1 MRDLAL
7 KMVQSFSDDAHLA
20 LFAQRL
26 LGFLVADLNEGDG
39 SLPALTSSTPFT
51 QSRAKALLRATAVVD
66 DPTLHDFERVVAS
79 PAGTR
84 IALFTLL
91 DTSKLSGND
100 EVQALAAVSTQSE
113 IQNPQSTIEWLALSV
128 AAFAWQKEYPL
139 YQLDPASP
147 PAAHSPAGQI
157 LKRAGHFLR
166 QQVQRGA
173 TERDK
178 LGKKLAFRPGA
189 NTPTLDTMPQ
199 EQPVAPVP
207 PHFRMPIP
215 VNYPEVANETIQVNS
230 DEMNTNQTE
239 TPPAQPIR
247 GETIVIT
254 DADLPS
260 EPTPAR
266 QPAISISAAEVQAP
280 TPPSPL
286 PPSGVILP
294 APSRAVNSGQSR
306 SGLTVA
312 FRNAFRSEEMKT
324 TKLRIIVQQY
334 PDGPGVYGL
343 QIKVSCKGIRSFVA
357 GTTGRDGHFVAELPV
372 RLTEG
377 LTYDVDVTWPRDTG
391 GETERKSITLN
402 ADRTQFTLPFYR
414 RLAAS

>member
-7 KMVQSFSDDAHLA
+7 KMVQSFGDDAHLA

-26 LGFLVADLNEGDG
+26 LGFLVTDLNEGAG
-39 SLPALTSSTPFT
+39 ASPFT
-51 QSRAKALLRATAVVD
+51 QSRAKALLRVAAVVD
-66 DPTLHDFERVVAS
+66 DPTLHDFERLVVS

-91 DTSKLSGND
+91 DSAKLSGND
-100 EVQALAAVSTQSE
+100 EIQALAAVSTQSPISE
-113 IQNPQSTIEWLALSV
+113 PQSPIEWLALAV

-147 PAAHSPAGQI
+147 PATHSPAGQI
-157 LKRAGHFLR
+157 LKRAGYFMR

-178 LGKKLAFRPGA
+178 LAKKLAFRPGQQH
-189 NTPTLDTMPQ
+189 TPTLATMPQ

-215 VNYPEVANETIQVNS
+215 VNYPEVANETLQV
-230 DEMNTNQTE
+230 DTLDVPRD
-239 TPPAQPIR
+239 TPTMTPSNPSPVRGQP
-247 GETIVIT
+247 IVIT
-254 DADLPS
+254 EADLPS
-260 EPTPAR
+260 EPTLVR
-266 QPAISISAAEVQAP
+266 QPAISISTAEVQAP
-280 TPPSPL
+280 APPRPL

-294 APSRAVNSGQSR
+294 APSRAVNSQSR
-306 SGLTVA
+306 PGLTMG
-312 FRNAFRSEEMKT
+312 FRNAFRAEEMKT
-324 TKLRIIVQQY
+324 TKLRVIVQQY

-357 GTTGRDGHFVAELPV
+357 GTTSREGHFVAELPV
-372 RLTEG
+372 RMSEG
-377 LTYDVDVTWPRDTG
+377 LTYDVDVTWPRDAG

-414 RLAAS
+414 RLQTN